1 MTESPNTT
9 TTTISTKR
17 SAPSTVRST
26 KNSSIVFDNVTKTYP
41 GQSTHALDS
50 LSLEVASGE
59 LVCLVGPSGGGKT
72 TALQLVNRLVDLTS
86 GEIRIGDT
94 DIKALSPIELRRT
107 IGYAIQQ
114 SGLFPHCTVAEN
126 IAIVPTILKWD
137 RKRIEERTKELLELV
152 GLTPIETWLG
162 RYPGQLSGGQQQRVG
177 IARAL
182 AADPPVMLMDEPFG
196 ALDPITRA
204 AVQDEFLEI
213 HRAVGKTTLFVT
225 HDIDEAIKMA
235 DRIAILKP
243 GGLLAQYDTPAA
255 VLARPADDFVA
266 EFLGAERGLKR
277 LALTTV
283 AEVLID
289 SQARR
294 NGSSTRSESGAN
306 SRTEASPAAD
316 WPEVAATMTLREALS
331 VVSAAHAQGARVM
344 DAGNHLGD
352 VTLHELVCP
361 PSDEL
366 GRQSEGAGV

>member
-1 MTESPNTT
+1 MTDTATATSATSART
-9 TTTISTKR
+9 SST
-17 SAPSTVRST
+17 SAET
-26 KNSSIVFDNVTKTYP
+26 NSSIVFDNVTKTYP
-41 GQSTHALDS
+41 GQSAKALDS
-50 LSLEVASGE
+50 LSIEVKSGE

-72 TALQLVNRLVDLTS
+72 TALQLVNRLVDLS
-86 GEIRIGDT
+86 RGEIRIGDT
-94 DIKALSPIELRRT
+94 NIMDLSPIELRRT

-126 IAIVPTILKWD
+126 IATVPSILKWD
-137 RKRIEERTKELLELV
+137 RKRIEERTKQLLELV
-152 GLTPIETWLG
+152 GLTPVDAWLK

-196 ALDPITRA
+196 ALDPITRM

-243 GGLLAQYDTPAA
+243 GGLLAQYDTPAE
-255 VLARPADDFVA
+255 VLANPADDFVA

-283 AEVLID
+283 AEVLGR
-289 SQARR
+289 SRARADDAESR
-294 NGSSTRSESGAN
+294 RAPMSSPPEDRV
-306 SRTEASPAAD
+306 D
-316 WPEVAATMTLREALS
+316 WPVVAGTMTLREALS
-331 VVSAAHAQGARVM
+331 LVSAAHSHGARVM
-344 DAGNHLGD
+344 DGDRHLGD

-361 PSDEL
+361 PATAVDAR
-366 GRQSEGAGV
+366 GTAGVRS